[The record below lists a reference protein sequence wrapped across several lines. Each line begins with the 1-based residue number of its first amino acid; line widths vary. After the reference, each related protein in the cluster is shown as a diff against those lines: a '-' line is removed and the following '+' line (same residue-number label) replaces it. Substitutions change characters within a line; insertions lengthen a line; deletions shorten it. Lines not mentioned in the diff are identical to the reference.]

1 MSLTPTRR
9 AASIAAVALLALAGC
24 HGSQSMRSAQDQ
36 CAGSAQDHR
45 EAVLAFYRLA
55 LIERR
60 PREAFEL
67 YAAPAMIEHKPDV
80 PGGTRSDVIT
90 YLEEL
95 ITELPQARWEV
106 LRVAAE
112 GDIVFLHAKFVPL
125 PGAAPYAIVD
135 VFRFEDCRIVEHWDV
150 VAPPPKPQS
159 NPNPRF

>member
-1 MSLTPTRR
+1 MALGPVHRI
-9 AASIAAVALLALAGC
+9 ASIIAVVLLALAGC
-24 HGSQSMRSAQDQ
+24 HASRPLRSAQGQ
-36 CAGSAQDHR
+36 CTGSAQDHR

-60 PREAFEL
+60 PREAFEQ
-67 YAAPAMIEHKPDV
+67 YAAPGMIEHKPDV
-80 PGGTRSDVIT
+80 PGGTRSDVIK

-112 GDIVFLHAKFVPL
+112 GDIVFLHAKFVPV

-135 VFRFEDCRIVEHWDV
+135 VFRFEDCKIVEHWDV
-150 VAPPPKPQS
+150 VAPPPKTQS

>member
-1 MSLTPTRR
+1 MTLGPFHRI
-9 AASIAAVALLALAGC
+9 ASIIAVVLLALAGC
-24 HGSQSMRSAQDQ
+24 YASQPLRSAQGQ
-36 CAGSAQDHR
+36 CTGSAQDNR

-60 PREAFEL
+60 PREAFEQ
-67 YAAPAMIEHKPDV
+67 YAAPGMIEHKPDV
-80 PGGTRSDVIT
+80 PGGARSDVIK
-90 YLEEL
+90 YLQEL

-112 GDIVFLHAKFVPL
+112 GDIVFLHAKFVRQ

-135 VFRFEDCRIVEHWDV
+135 VFRLEECKIVEHWDV
-150 VAPPPKPQS
+150 VARPPEAPS